1 MKMSRWWITASIT
14 MILFSAAVYLLHY
27 AIFRDA
33 QNIFTFMIRNIA
45 FVPIQILLMTLII
58 DRLLNQREKRLR
70 LEKLNMVIGTFFSEV
85 GGSLLAYLSDI
96 DPDLEKIRKDLI
108 ITGDWA
114 DSDFMNIER
123 RLKNYTYEIEEGR
136 IDCDYMRGFL
146 SDKRN
151 FLLRLLE
158 NPNLL
163 EHESFTELLRAV
175 FHATEEFSSRSSF
188 ENIPE
193 TDLKHLGGD
202 LKRVY
207 ALLVHQWVDYMK
219 YLKYNYPY
227 LFSLAM
233 RQNPFDEEAS
243 PEVG

>member
-1 MKMSRWWITASIT
+1 MSRWWIVASIT
-14 MILFSAAVYLLHY
+14 LILFSASVYLLHY

-33 QNIFTFMIRNIA
+33 HNIFTFMIRNIA
-45 FVPIQILLMTLII
+45 FVPIQVLLITLII

-85 GGSLLAYLSDI
+85 GGKLLAYLSDI

-108 ITGDWA
+108 ITGEWT
-114 DSDFMNIER
+114 DSDFEEVEK
-123 RLKNYTYEIEEGR
+123 RLKNYPYEIEEGR
-136 IDCDYMRGFL
+136 IDCDHIREFL
-146 SDKRN
+146 YGKRN

-175 FHATEEFSSRSSF
+175 FHAAEEFSSRKSF
-188 ENIPE
+188 EDIPE
-193 TDLKHLGGD
+193 SDLKHLGGD

-207 ALLVHQWVDYMK
+207 SLLVHQWVDYMK
-219 YLKYNYPY
+219 YLKDNYPY

-233 RQNPFDEEAS
+233 RQNPFDEEAT
-243 PEVG
+243 PEVK